1 MSRLARRAF
10 GTVVAF
16 ILLAGCGGT
25 QTEFNPPGSALPAG
39 STAGFGPGVKQFGV
53 GLGDDGGQMATY
65 PTTAT
70 GGVTA
75 PWGTP
80 ADAIARFPAS
90 ASSPTAHPEEII
102 WSMAPANPTVTLM

>member
-25 QTEFNPPGSALPAG
+25 QTEFNPPGSALPEV
-39 STAGFGPGVKQFGV
+39 PR
-53 GLGDDGGQMATY
+53 GLVPVSSNSALDWAMTTVQMATY

-90 ASSPTAHPEEII
+90 TSSPTAHPEELI